1 MKDVVFKAQPRKV
14 IGKQVKALR
23 RAGRLPGVIYG
34 RSTSPILIT
43 LDMHETSRILPTITS
58 SQLVV
63 VEVDGKA
70 HTTILREKQR
80 QPVTGSFLHLDF
92 LEVSLT
98 EKLRAKVN
106 LELFGESPAVK
117 NYNGVLVQ
125 ALEQLEVE
133 ALPRDLPERIT
144 IDVSGLTEIGQA
156 IHVRDLALSSAVDV
170 LVDEDEIIVVVTAQA
185 GEEIQPEY
193 ETATFEPEVVERG
206 KKEDEG

>member
-63 VEVDGKA
+63 VEVDGQA

-80 QPVTGSFLHLDF
+80 QPVTGSFLHIDF

-98 EKLRAKVN
+98 EKLRV
-106 LELFGESPAVK
+106 
-117 NYNGVLVQ
+117 
-125 ALEQLEVE
+125 
-133 ALPRDLPERIT
+133 
-144 IDVSGLTEIGQA
+144 
-156 IHVRDLALSSAVDV
+156 
-170 LVDEDEIIVVVTAQA
+170 
-185 GEEIQPEY
+185 
-193 ETATFEPEVVERG
+193 
-206 KKEDEG
+206 